1 MFLLKTAMNIY
12 TYTVFPFASIK
23 SIYILLGQFFIYRT
37 YLSRQYYSFLF
48 FFNWISLLQ
57 IRITSQES
65 LDLFHSQEYFWNRI

>member
-1 MFLLKTAMNIY
+1 MNIY

-48 FFNWISLLQ
+48 FLIGYRCYKFV
-57 IRITSQES
+57 
-65 LDLFHSQEYFWNRI
+65 